1 MKMKKILVSLV
12 VVALIVAVFGNI
24 CSLATDITDTKKPG
38 ATLKPS
44 ESKTDDAKKD
54 KEQEKEQDKDKDKKD
69 NKTTDK
75 NAVGA
80 VKDDN
85 KTNKTNK
92 TNSTN
97 KTNKANTSKNT
108 ATGKIPYAGPNPSVV
123 VGVAVL
129 AISAVYAYKKVS
141 DYNI

>member
-1 MKMKKILVSLV
+1 MMMKMKKILVSLV
-12 VVALIVAVFGNI
+12 VVALIVAVFGNLS
-24 CSLATDITDTKKPG
+24 SLATEITDTKKPG

-44 ESKTDDAKKD
+44 VSATD
-54 KEQEKEQDKDKDKKD
+54 DKDKKENKTENKAEDKKDDKKD
-69 NKTTDK
+69 NKTDK

-80 VKDDN
+80 VKEDN
-85 KTNKTNK
+85 KTSNKA
-92 TNSTN
+92 N
-97 KTNKANTSKNT
+97 KTNKANNSSKNT

-129 AISAVYAYKKVS
+129 AISAAYAYKKVS